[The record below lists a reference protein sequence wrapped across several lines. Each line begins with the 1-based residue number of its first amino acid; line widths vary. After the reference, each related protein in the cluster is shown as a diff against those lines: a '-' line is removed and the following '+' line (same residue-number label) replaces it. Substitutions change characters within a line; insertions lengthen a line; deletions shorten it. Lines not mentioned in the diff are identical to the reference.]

1 MFVAVELA
9 FHLLNL
15 SFAAWVS
22 GYHSPFLAVFLLVLA
37 ILRVRTLRAF
47 QWRLLVSGVSAS
59 LVIGLLPVILA
70 ALVYIFLFD
79 RANAN
84 SRGNSPFA
92 DVDQAILSSVSAIRG
107 TFSIQQSLNDA
118 ISRKASHDRAPLVR
132 IEQTKESSPPN
143 DEAWHMGFRRGNRG
157 NRMGELYA
165 YYDRQNDYHP
175 PS

>member
-37 ILRVRTLRAF
+37 MIRVRALRAF
-47 QWRLLVSGVSAS
+47 QWRLVVSGVSAS
-59 LVIGLLPVILA
+59 LVIGLLPVMLA

-84 SRGNSPFA
+84 SRGKSPFA
-92 DVDQAILSSVSAIRG
+92 DVDEAILSSVSAIRG
-107 TFSIQQSLNDA
+107 TFSNQQSLNDA
-118 ISRKASHDRAPLVR
+118 ISRKASPDRAPLARKVR
-132 IEQTKESSPPN
+132 TKESSTYH
-143 DEAWHMGFRRGNRG
+143 DYAWHMGFRRGHRAS
-157 NRMGELYA
+157 RMADAE
-165 YYDRQNDYHP
+165 DYFRRLFDFHR